1 MRAVGILAGMVVAT
15 FFLFMYLASGAG
27 TEPIKDDMQYQR
39 LAERI
44 APQAK
49 VAVAGQD
56 NTALNAGDTARAAPP
71 PAAPAAVLT
80 REPAFRPTFIARH
93 APGDA
98 GAPHSGD
105 RGPWAPR
112 PPPSPARPLPH

>member
-71 PAAPAAVLT
+71 PAAPAGVLT
-80 REPAFRPTFIARH
+80 REQGYNTTGNARPP
-93 APGDA
+93 PGGA
-98 GAPHSGD
+98 GAPQLGD
-105 RGPWAPR
+105 EGAWGPR
-112 PPPSPARPLPH
+112 L

>member
-56 NTALNAGDTARAAPP
+56 NTALNAGDTARAGPP
-71 PAAPAAVLT
+71 PAAVLT
-80 REPAFRPTFIARH
+80 RGQVFSTTAIARPP
-93 APGDA
+93 PGGA
-98 GAPHSGD
+98 GAPTV
-105 RGPWAPR
+105 
-112 PPPSPARPLPH
+112 